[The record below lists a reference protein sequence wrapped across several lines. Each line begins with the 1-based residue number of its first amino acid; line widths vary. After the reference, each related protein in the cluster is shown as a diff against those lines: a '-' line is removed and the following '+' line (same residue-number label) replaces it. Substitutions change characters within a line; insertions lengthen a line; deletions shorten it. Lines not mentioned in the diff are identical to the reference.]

1 MFNTSVMAYGGVS
14 LMAGILAKQALT
26 KTILGVAS
34 KTVVSGLT
42 AVGYDPKNPATIVNA
57 VTNLRDVGQLVFGT
71 VDTNKQQQRADAQII
86 NDPFAKAQPQEAPK
100 TETADPFVVAPVT
113 TVEEAPKTETADPFA
128 SQVPDMTEVH
138 QAREKLIENHNARM
152 EELREMISKLPKET
166 DTSDVSAQLDAM
178 SKDLDDLLKD

>member
-1 MFNTSVMAYGGVS
+1 
-14 LMAGILAKQALT
+14 MAGILAKQALT

-86 NDPFAKAQPQEAPK
+86 KDPFAKAQPQEAPK
-100 TETADPFVVAPVT
+100 
-113 TVEEAPKTETADPFA
+113 TADPFA
-128 SQVPDMTEVH
+128 SQVPDMTEVY

-152 EELREMISKLPKET
+152 EELREMISKLSKET
-166 DTSDVSAQLDAM
+166 DTSDVTAQLDAM

>member
-1 MFNTSVMAYGGVS
+1 MFSSSVMAYGGVS

-100 TETADPFVVAPVT
+100 TETADPFVAAPVT
-113 TVEEAPKTETADPFA
+113 TVKEAPKTADPFA
-128 SQVPDMTEVH
+128 SQVPDMTEVY
-138 QAREKLIENHNARM
+138 QAREKFIENHNARM
-152 EELREMISKLPKET
+152 EELREMISKLSKET
-166 DTSDVSAQLDAM
+166 DTSDVTAQLDAI